1 MDVYNILEIFIAVV
15 LGNIV
20 VRVLWR
26 KISMS
31 DNKEKD
37 VDKSNQDGNIDY
49 VDIPVEQQQ
58 FTFTYTI
65 SEDL

>member
-1 MDVYNILEIFIAVV
+1 
-15 LGNIV
+15 
-20 VRVLWR
+20 
-26 KISMS
+26 MS

-49 VDIPVEQQQ
+49 VDIPAEQQQ

-65 SEDL
+65 SEDLWVLNYLKH

>member
-1 MDVYNILEIFIAVV
+1 MNVYNILEIFIAVV

-49 VDIPVEQQQ
+49 VDIPAEQQQ

>member
-49 VDIPVEQQQ
+49 VDIPAEQQQ

>member
-1 MDVYNILEIFIAVV
+1 VGVV
-15 LGNIV
+15 VGNIV